1 MSKVTKT
8 LIGTLFLL
16 CLFLFPVNAAE
27 DPYAVNPIG
36 CGNEADKKIEKFLIE
51 STSID
56 CIVESVGAQT
66 MRIILHKSHGEK
78 HADQFLEV
86 IKKSMVLKYMK
97 EKAYTDLKIYYNDSH
112 VKTTLVRKL

>member
-1 MSKVTKT
+1 
-8 LIGTLFLL
+8 
-16 CLFLFPVNAAE
+16 
-27 DPYAVNPIG
+27 
-36 CGNEADKKIEKFLIE
+36 
-51 STSID
+51 
-56 CIVESVGAQT
+56 

>member
-1 MSKVTKT
+1 MVKVTKI
-8 LIGTLFLL
+8 LIGALFFL
-16 CLFLFPVNAAE
+16 CLVLVPTYAAE

-66 MRIILHKSHGEK
+66 MRIILHKSHEEK
-78 HADQFLEV
+78 HADQYLEA
-86 IKKSMVLKYMK
+86 IKKSMVLKYLK
-97 EKAYTDLKIYYNDSH
+97 EKAYTDLKIYYNDSL
-112 VKTTLVRKL
+112 VKTKLVRKL